1 MGDFS
6 LWYSLALKMN
16 IFFENRILE
25 RCQIT
30 GIGFDIVHH
39 LCFNGGQD
47 FEKVLVYW
55 LICQWIKSGT
65 VFQPVSPNRYIIHI
79 TAGLIIGRT

>member
-1 MGDFS
+1 MKVRPYFTMEKVQK
-6 LWYSLALKMN
+6 LA
-16 IFFENRILE
+16 EN
-25 RCQIT
+25 T

>member
-1 MGDFS
+1 MYCNKERTFS
-6 LWYSLALKMN
+6 
-16 IFFENRILE
+16 
-25 RCQIT
+25 